1 MINLFLTEKDIPFL
15 TSISGNVDIDSLKP
29 HIYTAQTTDI
39 KRILGIELYNKI
51 YADFV
56 ADNLTGV
63 YATILNDYV
72 IDMLVYFS
80 CSYYVQFGGYKIANQ
95 GIYKSTADGG
105 TAVDYK
111 EISAL
116 GSKYRQLGANVENN
130 FRTFIAE
137 NPVAEYATRTEDTNI
152 AKWY

>member
-1 MINLFLTEKDIPFL
+1 
-15 TSISGNVDIDSLKP
+15 
-29 HIYTAQTTDI
+29 
-39 KRILGIELYNKI
+39 
-51 YADFV
+51 
-56 ADNLTGV
+56 
-63 YATILNDYV
+63 
-72 IDMLVYFS
+72 
-80 CSYYVQFGGYKIANQ
+80 VQFGGYKIANQ